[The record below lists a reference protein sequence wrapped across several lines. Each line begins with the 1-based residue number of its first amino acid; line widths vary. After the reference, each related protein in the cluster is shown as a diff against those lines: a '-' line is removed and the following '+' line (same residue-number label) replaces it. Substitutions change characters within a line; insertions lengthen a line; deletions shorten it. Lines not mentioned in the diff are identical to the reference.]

1 MARRHFII
9 SWHSYDNRAHILGAR
24 KHAPERHV
32 AKYDYSSGL
41 LISELDKLICFYLA
55 SDMFFPGADTSARRT
70 SGTAND
76 RRRRL
81 MTTFQP
87 AKSSCCLV
95 VQYSFTIRPILKGWI
110 DFHNGNSEYDMNSSS
125 TPLNFESLDLCF
137 LTYLLLKSRV
147 R

>member
-55 SDMFFPGADTSARRT
+55 SDMFFPVPIRLPDVRVARRT
-70 SGTAND
+70 
-76 RRRRL
+76 
-81 MTTFQP
+81 
-87 AKSSCCLV
+87 
-95 VQYSFTIRPILKGWI
+95 I
-110 DFHNGNSEYDMNSSS
+110 DAAG
-125 TPLNFESLDLCF
+125 
-137 LTYLLLKSRV
+137 
-147 R
+147 